1 MNQKCH
7 TLYFANILALWQ
19 VLLWCQIGAAR
30 RNQKVKNFK
39 NFENRAH
46 FSFNISKTKS
56 AKNFKLSHHVLC
68 YLWLK
73 KRDFFQS
80 VLVFNWILPMQ
91 KIVSIPFFSF
101 ENIVFCFYRSSNLK
115 FLPMFLQR
123 HGKPSK
129 WVPQAIAF
137 CWKVFLMKLE
147 RFLLSKTSVF

>member
-46 FSFNISKTKS
+46 FSFNFSKTKS

-80 VLVFNWILPMQ
+80 VLVFNWRLFMQ
-91 KIVSIPFFSF
+91 KIVSIPFSVLRILTFFVFTGVATSNFSQCF
-101 ENIVFCFYRSSNLK
+101 CNVMENY
-115 FLPMFLQR
+115 
-123 HGKPSK
+123 PSEFSK
-129 WVPQAIAF
+129 Q
-137 CWKVFLMKLE
+137 L
-147 RFLLSKTSVF
+147 RFAEKSF